1 MLPPRP
7 ENRPPGCDWETEAV
21 GLPKRPPP
29 VVVVLPPTPNP
40 ENIFCTFCP
49 CCVFEEPPTLLNN
62 PRLPSEPPVVV
73 TDVLVFVGAIED
85 VV

>member
-21 GLPKRPPP
+21 ELPARPLP
-29 VVVVLPPTPNP
+29 VVVVPPPTPNP
-40 ENIFCTFCP
+40 VNVFCIFCP
-49 CCVFEEPPTLLNN
+49 CCVFEPPRLLNN
-62 PRLPSEPPVVV
+62 PLPSTPPVVV
-73 TDVLVFVGAIED
+73 PDVLVFGGTIED